1 MNFYL
6 SAFADEYSP
15 SLSGQIEG
23 LNKHGI
29 GFMEIRGVDGKN
41 VAALTVEEARE
52 IRAKL
57 DAGGVHVSSI
67 GSPFGKI
74 GIKDDFAPH
83 LENMKRTMEVAH
95 VLGTDKMR
103 IFSFFMPKG
112 EDPANYR
119 SEVLDRMEQ
128 MLLAADKANI
138 ILCHENE
145 KDIYGDS
152 PERCLDINEYFAN
165 RIKLIFDPAN
175 FINCGYKPYED
186 GFSILGDRIYYMHI
200 KDASDGNTI
209 VPAGC
214 GIGRIPEILAKL
226 AEGNRDMY
234 TTLEPHLKVFAGLK
248 DLENGENTTHIVDTY
263 ATSADAFAAATNAL
277 KGIVDGLK

>member
-1 MNFYL
+1 MKFML

-15 SLSGQIEG
+15 SLDRQIEG
-23 LNKHGI
+23 LNQHGI
-29 GFMEIRGVDGKN
+29 EFMEIRGVDGKN
-41 VAALTVEEARE
+41 VSSLTNDEARE
-52 IRAKL
+52 IRRKL
-57 DAGGVHVSSI
+57 DAGGVRVSSI
-67 GSPFGKI
+67 GSPFGKMNI
-74 GIKDDFAPH
+74 TDDFTGH
-83 LENMKRTMEVAH
+83 FENFKRTMETAH
-95 VLGTDKMR
+95 ILGTDKMR
-103 IFSFFMPKG
+103 IFSFFTPKG

-119 SEVLDRMEQ
+119 SEVMARLEA

-175 FINCGYKPYED
+175 FINCGYKPYEEC
-186 GFSILGDRIYYMHI
+186 FSLLGDRIYYMHI
-200 KDASDGNTI
+200 KDASDRNTI

-214 GIGRIPEILAKL
+214 GIGQIPEILAKL

-248 DLENGENTTHIVDTY
+248 DLENSDNTTKIVDTY
-263 ATSADAFAAATNAL
+263 ATNEDAFAAATNAL
-277 KGIVDGLK
+277 KGVIENLK